1 MHTHTRAHTHTHTHT
16 YIRVYRTH
24 PNALLSKNEWAHIF
38 NFLLPLSALNN
49 DTWKKQHKC
58 IVVVGVNII
67 TQVFGVIRN
76 SDMIH
81 LTYTHTHTAIK
92 LISEACSGWAH
103 HQLSIK
109 HTSNPAL
116 YSIKHLWHGRVTL
129 AAWANLTLVPVV
141 SWDPPCYRVSQNA
154 GVTLAVMGL
163 PWDYLIPQYPQD
175 RVSQNA
181 RLHRQP
187 WDYRGI
193 CTVGGI
199 PWVVLG
205 GSPVTAKTP
214 IRLQLNS
221 AFVRPHDIFK
231 SGSRCSLFNVILS
244 KSQAIHFV
252 GLTY

>member
-1 MHTHTRAHTHTHTHT
+1 MSSPSAQHQTHVQSCLVQYQTSLAWQSYSSSLGQSH
-16 YIRVYRTH
+16 
-24 PNALLSKNEWAHIF
+24 LS
-38 NFLLPLSALNN
+38 PS
-49 DTWKKQHKC
+49 
-58 IVVVGVNII
+58 II
-67 TQVFGVIRN
+67 LGP
-76 SDMIH
+76 S
-81 LTYTHTHTAIK
+81 L
-92 LISEACSGWAH
+92 
-103 HQLSIK
+103 
-109 HTSNPAL
+109 
-116 YSIKHLWHGRVTL
+116 
-129 AAWANLTLVPVV
+129 
-141 SWDPPCYRVSQNA
+141 SQNA
-154 GVTLAVMGL
+154 RVTPAVLGL

-181 RLHRQP
+181 RLHRRP

-193 CTVGGI
+193 FTVEGI

-244 KSQAIHFV
+244 KSQAIYFV